1 METRES
7 AVLEEVDSPSQKIKT
22 HKDTWE
28 SGLSLGIVLG
38 VGISIVGAGLFY
50 ALSTHQQKT
59 GEPNAV
65 NVIKPALTVT
75 TVAVEQTQVELTL
88 DTTGTVAARDLI
100 PILPQANGLQVK
112 KIPADVQEG
121 NFVRKGQTLAI
132 LDDSILQ
139 TQINQAKAGIVS
151 DQADMISKQADV
163 ISKQAS
169 MAANQA
175 AVQQRKAELSQAEIS
190 LEEAQKYYQ
199 RYHRLAI
206 AGAISHQELDTRY
219 YTVKTAIESVRLARE
234 NLHSAI
240 ANLSSAQ
247 ANIGNAQALVN
258 KSKAVVHGSVAKA
271 QELNTQLGQTVVRS
285 PVAGI
290 IAEKLVRVGDVTG
303 IPPQSQVGTTVG
315 GTQKLFSIIK
325 DGKLELQA
333 RLPQVQLSE
342 IKVGA
347 GVKVISDAD
356 RSVYLQGRVR
366 KIEPLVDEKSRE
378 GIVKIDLPPTNLF
391 KVGMF
396 AQGKISLSTS
406 GGIVIPQKA
415 LRSQTD
421 GSLIV
426 FTLAGEDLKQGK
438 KVHLRT
444 VHAQKVA
451 AGELVKGD
459 KVVITKGLHLDDR
472 VVVDGAG
479 YLKDGDRVQIAF

>member
-7 AVLEEVDSPSQKIKT
+7 AVLEEVSSPIPQIESSGR
-22 HKDTWE
+22 TWE

-38 VGISIVGAGLFY
+38 VGITIVGAGLFY

-59 GEPNAV
+59 GEPKAA

-75 TVAVEQTQVELTL
+75 TVPVEQTQVELTL

-163 ISKQAS
+163 ISRQAS

-175 AVQQRKAELSQAEIS
+175 AVQQKKAELSQAEIS

-199 RYHRLAI
+199 RYHKLAI

-219 YTVKTAIESVRLARE
+219 YTVRTAIESVRLARE

-271 QELNTQLGQTVVRS
+271 QELNTQLGQTVVRA

-333 RLPQVQLSE
+333 RLPQVQLQQV
-342 IKVGA
+342 KVGA
-347 GVKVISDAD
+347 GVEITSGTD
-356 RSVYLQGRVR
+356 RSIDLQGRVR
-366 KIEPLVDEKSRE
+366 TIQPLVDEKSRE
-378 GIVKIDLPPTNLF
+378 GIIKIDLPPTTLL

-396 AQGKISLSTS
+396 AQGKIALSTS
-406 GGIVIPQKA
+406 QGIVIPQKA
-415 LRSQTD
+415 LRSQSD

-426 FTLAGEDLKQGK
+426 FTLTGEDLKQGK
-438 KVHLRT
+438 KVDLRT

-459 KVVITKGLHLDDR
+459 KVVITKGLNLDDR